1 MCVFVYTVEYP
12 AGPYTE
18 VRDDIANQATT
29 LLSVDEDNEDSLGSV
44 SSGHS
49 NSLVTK
55 LKSVLWKWWMK
66 NKLNVKGSKICKSG
80 FRLLKRVLLAGTVFI
95 TLT

>member
-1 MCVFVYTVEYP
+1 
-12 AGPYTE
+12 
-18 VRDDIANQATT
+18 
-29 LLSVDEDNEDSLGSV
+29 
-44 SSGHS
+44 
-49 NSLVTK
+49 
-55 LKSVLWKWWMK
+55 MK

>member
-1 MCVFVYTVEYP
+1 MCVCVYRVEYP
-12 AGPYTE
+12 AGPYTD

-29 LLSVDEDNEDSLGSV
+29 LLSVDEDNEDSLGSG

-55 LKSVLWKWWMK
+55 LKSVL
-66 NKLNVKGSKICKSG
+66 SE
-80 FRLLKRVLLAGTVFI
+80 
-95 TLT
+95 